1 MASPDR
7 SITIHKCFFIEQ
19 ASKVKTVISEIL
31 QKESLSAGDTK
42 AIRVLTDVYDS
53 LVNPVPE
60 NYTHHW
66 ANYSSGY
73 REESQ

>member
-42 AIRVLTDVYDS
+42 AIRV
-53 LVNPVPE
+53 NPVPE

>member
-1 MASPDR
+1 MASSDR

-31 QKESLSAGDTK
+31 QKKSLSAGDTK

-60 NYTHHW
+60 NYVHHR
-66 ANYSSGY
+66 ADCSNGHC
-73 REESQ
+73 EESQ